1 MAGATAEADLPR
13 AQDVMRLLTQLSC
26 NCHSIADNTLDNT
39 GIKLGA
45 CLPARTSQLRRWLST
60 ARVGMVADTTSSVES
75 CARLCGSTWCGGA
88 CWRPFRWILNGCL
101 L

>member
-1 MAGATAEADLPR
+1 MAGATEEADLPR

-45 CLPARTSQLRRWLST
+45 RLQPGASQPQRRL
-60 ARVGMVADTTSSVES
+60 
-75 CARLCGSTWCGGA
+75 GSQGWHGG
-88 CWRPFRWILNGCL
+88 
-101 L
+101 